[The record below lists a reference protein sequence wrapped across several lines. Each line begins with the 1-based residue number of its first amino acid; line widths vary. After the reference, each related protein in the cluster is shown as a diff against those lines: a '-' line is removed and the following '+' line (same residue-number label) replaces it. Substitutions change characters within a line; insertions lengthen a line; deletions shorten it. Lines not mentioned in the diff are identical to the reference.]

1 MPAIETRFTAASDG
15 GKEASD
21 AAAKCSSDRCAPA
34 HDFDSVMQATLAPRS
49 PGTATK
55 NIARSEKNPSPGS
68 LAPIGTPDSR
78 RGEKSPGAKIP
89 GGIADDKASS
99 KTTHEDEN
107 SPDLNATTIAGETP
121 GPLPA
126 FLALP
131 LFFSS
136 AWSLSA
142 NNMAQ
147 SDKTGATAASG
158 KILAAD
164 SPADPNATAP
174 GSMAPANSP
183 VKDSKSSPV
192 LDTKT
197 ELPGVDST
205 DHRQNVMPQ
214 KGTTVAAE
222 VASEKMTAKPA
233 AILIAPMSPL
243 GNASAQLAVPPNTT
257 SSATSDSQMVA
268 NPPLTTPPGVAQGL
282 GTAFYQELT
291 TQDTGTGV
299 AITDPSMKNPQNMNK
314 VAGMDVKVLPVG
326 ENGEADQKNLP
337 LPLLVPTVR
346 ASDSHGSDL
355 NFGYTNGDSPAAAE
369 TASNLQAVDLPL
381 LSDTRMRALD
391 RANDMVALHSMR
403 LIESKTDVLSVM
415 IKPAVGTELSLEL
428 RQHANGVEARAAL
441 VRGDH
446 EFLSQHWSELQQRLE
461 QRGIKLGPLGGDAF
475 GAANDQGQFQ
485 KPHFSQDE
493 DDAQQASAFAE
504 FAATGQGGGAT
515 ARLAAIHDGWESWA

>member
-1 MPAIETRFTAASDG
+1 MPPIDTRFTAASDG
-15 GKEASD
+15 GTEASD
-21 AAAKCSSDRCAPA
+21 AAAKYPPDRCAPA

-49 PGTATK
+49 PRTASK
-55 NIARSEKNPSPGS
+55 NIARSEKNPSPENLS
-68 LAPIGTPDSR
+68 PIDSPDSR
-78 RGEKSPGAKIP
+78 CGEKSSVAKIP
-89 GGIADDKASS
+89 SGIADDKTSG
-99 KTTHEDEN
+99 KTSHEDEN
-107 SPDLNATTIAGETP
+107 SPDLNAATTAGETP
-121 GPLPA
+121 EPPPA
-126 FLALP
+126 FLSLP
-131 LFFSS
+131 LFFPS

-147 SDKTGATAASG
+147 SEKTGPTAASG

-164 SPADPNATAP
+164 SPAGQIDAAP
-174 GSMAPANSP
+174 GGAAPANSP
-183 VKDSKSSPV
+183 VKDSKNSPA

-197 ELPGVDST
+197 ELSGVGRS
-205 DHRQNVMPQ
+205 DHSQNGMP
-214 KGTTVAAE
+214 KTGTTVAAD
-222 VASEKMTAKPA
+222 VASEKLIAKSA
-233 AILIAPMSPL
+233 SLLIAPLNSL
-243 GNASAQLAVPPNTT
+243 GNTSAPLAVPPNTA

-268 NPPLTTPPGVAQGL
+268 NPPLTTPPGVAQGF
-282 GTAFYQELT
+282 GTALTRELT
-291 TQDTGTGV
+291 AQDTGTGV

-326 ENGEADQKNLP
+326 ENGEADQKKLP

-346 ASDSHGSDL
+346 ASDGHGSDL

-461 QRGIKLGPLGGDAF
+461 QRGIKLGPLGGDTF